1 MFAISGGGFYN
12 ALAGVFLRE
21 YGPFLL
27 AGFVCALPIAP
38 RIKSWLRVPDWL
50 YETAAAVALVA
61 LMVVSISYVAT
72 NSYNPFIYFNF

>member
-1 MFAISGGGFYN
+1 M
-12 ALAGVFLRE
+12 RR
-21 YGPFLL
+21 
-27 AGFVCALPIAP
+27 ALPIAP